1 MSLWADFIIF
11 LSPNFLISKMGLK
24 TMLHGNFVI
33 MYDMFIKCL
42 AYSKY
47 SVNVLSSS
55 NVFGICIASDL
66 SAFLMSRDSKHR
78 G

>member
-11 LSPNFLISKMGLK
+11 LSPNFLISKLGLI
-24 TMLHGNFVI
+24 TLLHGNSVI

-47 SVNVLSSS
+47 SVNVLSPSD
-55 NVFGICIASDL
+55 VFRICIASDL
-66 SAFLMSRDSKHR
+66 SAFLISWYSKHQ